1 MSGYNK
7 TSKYIKEGNIKL
19 SKKFIASVI
28 LTKAFQIIL
37 FLGIVGIL
45 SYGGY
50 SIFSSNK
57 IPLNDGKIVSVSS
70 EEEPTKDSYIVY
82 SKDEKG
88 TMIYDKILFFIKK
101 KTALEGK
108 VVGIPYEIVEFDNK
122 TIQLKQKEYL
132 LLNQNNESKI
142 VNIKN
147 IYGIEKS
154 WWIYINSFLF
164 LILKVKKKERLK
176 IKVIKIY
183 YHFNIFIGK

>member
-7 TSKYIKEGNIKL
+7 TSKYIKEGDIKL

-45 SYGGY
+45 SYSGY

-70 EEEPTKDSYIVY
+70 KEEPTKDSYIVY

-132 LLNQNNESKI
+132 VVDKNNNLEKI
-142 VNIKN
+142 YNN
-147 IYGIEKS
+147 RIYGVEKN
-154 WWIYINSFLF
+154 W
-164 LILKVKKKERLK
+164 K
-176 IKVIKIY
+176 
-183 YHFNIFIGK
+183 